1 MSKTGFLMWWGSFTC
16 ITDHSKAMFLLC
28 FVLIV
33 IVYPPSVCL
42 WNYVHFVWESLMS
55 VCWERVVLSFG
66 FPLVQYDFML
76 SYLALCCLIWLY
88 AVLLAVSLSPF
99 FVWGRMWNLIV
110 KVPDHCLF
118 IYVKKR
124 LKNVEFNCQFNT
136 LYILQMALDSFEMCP
151 ETRF

>member
-1 MSKTGFLMWWGSFTC
+1 
-16 ITDHSKAMFLLC
+16 
-28 FVLIV
+28 
-33 IVYPPSVCL
+33 
-42 WNYVHFVWESLMS
+42 MS
-55 VCWERVVLSFG
+55 VYWERVILSFG
-66 FPLVQYDFML
+66 FPLVQYGFML
-76 SYLALCCLIWLY
+76 SYLTYCCLTCC
-88 AVLLAVSLSPF
+88 VPF
-99 FVWGRMWNLIV
+99 PFCVWGRMWNLIV